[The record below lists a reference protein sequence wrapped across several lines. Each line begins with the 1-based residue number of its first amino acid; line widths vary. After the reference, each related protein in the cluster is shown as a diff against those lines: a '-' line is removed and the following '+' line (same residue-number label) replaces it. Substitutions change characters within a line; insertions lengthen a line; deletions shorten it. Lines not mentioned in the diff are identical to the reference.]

1 MAKQEININNID
13 ASTHSYTLRV
23 LEDAGMLLLEKK
35 EYIETITYLAHKKKV
50 QREIDIIDS
59 LIHYLFCY
67 IEENS
72 MLWKRLEEKDS
83 YYNNLHNAI
92 KSIYEHNKQSNL
104 FYNLLYKPQSIIS
117 LFERREKEISNLE
130 RFKNW
135 FKTAKNKEKLI
146 DEYFET
152 LQIHEETINALTI
165 TL

>member
-1 MAKQEININNID
+1 MSGVNFELDRNKHQYIINVI
-13 ASTHSYTLRV
+13 
-23 LEDAGMLLLEKK
+23 EDAGMLLLEKK
-35 EYIETITYLAHKKKV
+35 EYIETITYYAHKKNV
-50 QREIDIIDS
+50 QREIDILEN
-59 LIHYLFCY
+59 LIHYLTCGTQ
-67 IEENS
+67 ENS

-104 FYNLLYKPQSIIS
+104 FYNLLYKPQSILS
-117 LFERREKEISNLE
+117 LFEKREKEISNLD

-152 LQIHEETINALTI
+152 IKIQEETINALTI